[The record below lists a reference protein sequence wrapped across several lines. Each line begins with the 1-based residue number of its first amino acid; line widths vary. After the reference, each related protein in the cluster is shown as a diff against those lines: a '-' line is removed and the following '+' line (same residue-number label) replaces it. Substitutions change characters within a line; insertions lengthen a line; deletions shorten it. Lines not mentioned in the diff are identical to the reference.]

1 MAPSNPIMFML
12 DVKADNFVL
21 HLAVLTLPGA
31 GYKPQEESSGKGGID
46 NAEQA

>member
-31 GYKPQEESSGKGGID
+31 GYKPQEESSGKGETD
-46 NAEQA
+46 NAQQA